1 MGLRILGLR
10 RRNVM
15 AFAHPVRVIKDP
27 IAIDRKAADNLRF
40 IRDTMERAAAFTAVP
55 GWGGV
60 IIGVTALSSGTVAFG
75 RPSREQFWIW
85 FIEGLLAIGI
95 AGLALRWKSKRLALS
110 LQSRPARRALLSFMP
125 PLLAGAILTAV
136 LYRLQILGVT
146 PGLWLLLYGAAVVTG
161 GAFSVRI
168 VPVMGLCFMFIGAL
182 ALLAPAAWGDIF
194 LMLGFG
200 GLHVAFGVVIARR
213 YGG

>member
-1 MGLRILGLR
+1 
-10 RRNVM
+10 M
-15 AFAHPVRVIKDP
+15 AFAQPIRVVKDP
-27 IAIDRKAADNLRF
+27 IAIDRHAADNLRF

-60 IIGVTALSSGTVAFG
+60 IIGFTALGSGAVAFG
-75 RPSREQFWIW
+75 RPLREQFWIW
-85 FIEGLLAIGI
+85 FTEALLALGI
-95 AGLALRWKSKRLALS
+95 AGLALRLKSKRLALS

-125 PLLAGAILTAV
+125 PLLAGAILTAI
-136 LYRLQILGVT
+136 LYRMHIFGVT

-168 VPVMGLCFMFIGAL
+168 VPVMGLCFMFVGAL
-182 ALLAPAAWGDIF
+182 ALLSPAVWGNIF
-194 LMLGFG
+194 LTLGFG

>member
-1 MGLRILGLR
+1 
-10 RRNVM
+10 M
-15 AFAHPVRVIKDP
+15 AFAQRTRVLTDP
-27 IAIDRKAADNLRF
+27 IPIDRHAADNLRF
-40 IRDTMERAAAFTAVP
+40 IRDTMERAGSFTAVP

-60 IIGVTALSSGTVAFG
+60 IIGITALGAGTIAFG
-75 RPSREQFWIW
+75 RPLREQFFIW
-85 FIEGLLAIGI
+85 FAEALLALAI
-95 AGLALRWKSKRLALS
+95 AVLTLRSKSKRLALS

-125 PLLAGAILTAV
+125 PLIAGAVLTAV
-136 LYRLQILGVT
+136 LYDLQVFGVT

-168 VPVMGLCFMFIGAL
+168 VPVMGLCFMFVGAL
-182 ALLAPAAWGDIF
+182 ALLAPANWGDVF

-200 GLHVAFGVVIARR
+200 GLHIGFGVVIARR